1 MHNNLK
7 HFTDR
12 LYYKDIISVI
22 TIIVIFQT
30 NKVHVDHQAMAY
42 VAPKRV
48 VNGDENK
55 SANTNGTT
63 NGVNGTAKPTKKF
76 PKWGGAE
83 ICPRCER
90 SVSVY
95 IEY

>member
-1 MHNNLK
+1 
-7 HFTDR
+7 
-12 LYYKDIISVI
+12 
-22 TIIVIFQT
+22 
-30 NKVHVDHQAMAY
+30 MAY

-95 IEY
+95 IDITLVRKML